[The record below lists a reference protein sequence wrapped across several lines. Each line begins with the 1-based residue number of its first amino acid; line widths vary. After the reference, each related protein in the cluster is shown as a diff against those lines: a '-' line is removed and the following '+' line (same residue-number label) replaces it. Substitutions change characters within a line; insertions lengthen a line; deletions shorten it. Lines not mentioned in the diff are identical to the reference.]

1 MGFDNSSKSSET
13 YFQASC
19 PKYAAPKHRFVILR
33 NTRARKYMQNLEC
46 PFFSEGD
53 ESWAIQRIGTTE
65 ENSYFSKKIASKIVH
80 KCGCNA
86 TCALFLPF
94 YSTAHNLA
102 IYVDTISMFLTQAS

>member
-1 MGFDNSSKSSET
+1 M

-33 NTRARKYMQNLEC
+33 NTRARKYMQNFEC

-94 YSTAHNLA
+94 SSTAHNLA
-102 IYVDTISMFLTQAS
+102 IYVDTISMFLTQSS